1 MIENLS
7 VLPARKCVHTSC

>member
-7 VLPARKCVHTSC
+7 VLPARNCVHTSC